1 MKKLKYLQ
9 VYMLV
14 RCKKNM
20 SSSGITPMIKDLIIL
35 AILSPIAL
43 QLLASANWTG
53 INPTVVNILTV
64 VVPIIF
70 GVAAALKWLGRI

>member
-9 VYMLV
+9 VYMLS

-20 SSSGITPMIKDLIIL
+20 ASEITPMIRDLVIL

-53 INPTVVNILTV
+53 INSTVVNILTV

-70 GVAAALKWLGRI
+70 GVAAALKWLGKI